1 MYGIFC
7 VQIINVFIGIMSL
20 ANQVDE
26 LKIFLHHAFGELEQH
41 LSNHNS
47 NVTTNEGVLNVV
59 FDKMQSY
66 EYPWLSCE

>member
-1 MYGIFC
+1 
-7 VQIINVFIGIMSL
+7 MSL

-66 EYPWLSCE
+66 EYP